1 MHLEGSRRIGIASII
16 ICFTYFFFLQ
26 IFPHFQNPNE
36 TSRFFL
42 TSAIVE
48 DHAVHID
55 AAMKRYG
62 DTKDKSIYNGHFYA
76 EKPIGYSIFAVPFY
90 YVFTKV
96 TELPDAG
103 SAIWFLRI
111 FVNLIPLLLFSVFFF
126 RYMRDDLKIADKAY

>member
-76 EKPIGYSIFAVPFY
+76 AKPIGYSIFALPFY
-90 YVFTKV
+90 VLLTGI
-96 TELPDAG
+96 TQLRDAEF
-103 SAIWFLRI
+103 SIWFLRI
-111 FVNLIPLLLFSVFFF
+111 FVNLLPLLFFSIFFF
-126 RYMRDDLKIADKAY
+126 RYSRDRLSLGSR